1 LLLTASD
8 FCLKPMALSQPGPP
22 LPHPNGGIEQLADI
36 AKVAR
41 DKLQEDVKFI
51 NNKIQAVHI
60 DMDWHWILGSCIA
73 LCAAVMAN
81 TGLNLQKLSHLENTY
96 YDPFTRK
103 RPRPQSEKAGM
114 MTRPRWWIGITL
126 IVMAS
131 ICDFAALSFA
141 AQSIVA
147 TLGSLS
153 LVANALIAPMIV
165 NEKITSRE
173 WKAIALIMT
182 GDVFAV
188 LFGQHASETYT
199 FNGLMSLYYTTSFAI
214 YAACVSIAIV
224 VIYMSINYIET
235 TYLAPP
241 NEDGSR
247 EFRYTYNPRSCVA
260 KYHKFSHAM
269 LSGIIGAQSVLLGK
283 SCAELVKTMI
293 AGRGNLFAHFS
304 TYILLATMV
313 LSIFGQLSFLNF
325 ALERFDALIVIPVFQ
340 TFWTLVSV
348 IGGFVFYKEYLNLQ
362 ALQVIMFSIGLGCT
376 IFGVH
381 ILAQRKSSTDDEG
394 ETGSDRPKYVSAN
407 TSGGTGGSGDFGK
420 DDDVEADEH
429 TSLLAYDDD
438 DREDF
443 EAVSGFNMPS
453 ASGVT
458 GLVVS
463 ASTPARSARIPRVDV
478 PRHDLPGPSDGGLN

>member
-1 LLLTASD
+1 
-8 FCLKPMALSQPGPP
+8 
-22 LPHPNGGIEQLADI
+22 
-36 AKVAR
+36 
-41 DKLQEDVKFI
+41 
-51 NNKIQAVHI
+51 
-60 DMDWHWILGSCIA
+60 
-73 LCAAVMAN
+73 
-81 TGLNLQKLSHLENTY
+81 
-96 YDPFTRK
+96 
-103 RPRPQSEKAGM
+103 
-114 MTRPRWWIGITL
+114 
-126 IVMAS
+126 
-131 ICDFAALSFA
+131 
-141 AQSIVA
+141 
-147 TLGSLS
+147 
-153 LVANALIAPMIV
+153 
-165 NEKITSRE
+165 
-173 WKAIALIMT
+173 
-182 GDVFAV
+182 
-188 LFGQHASETYT
+188 
-199 FNGLMSLYYTTSFAI
+199 
-214 YAACVSIAIV
+214 
-224 VIYMSINYIET
+224 
-235 TYLAPP
+235 
-241 NEDGSR
+241 
-247 EFRYTYNPRSCVA
+247 
-260 KYHKFSHAM
+260 
-269 LSGIIGAQSVLLGK
+269 
-283 SCAELVKTMI
+283 
-293 AGRGNLFAHFS
+293 
-304 TYILLATMV
+304 MV